1 MASLAVTIKPETNKP
16 RKILIELDAEKFE
29 RLAAN
34 FGFFNPE
41 FLKSL
46 ERAEK
51 DYQTGKI
58 RKIKSLKD
66 LRK

>member
-1 MASLAVTIKPETNKP
+1 MTSLTLTIKPETNKS

-29 RLAAN
+29 RLAAD

-46 ERAEK
+46 ARAEK

-58 RKIKSLKD
+58 RKIKSLRE